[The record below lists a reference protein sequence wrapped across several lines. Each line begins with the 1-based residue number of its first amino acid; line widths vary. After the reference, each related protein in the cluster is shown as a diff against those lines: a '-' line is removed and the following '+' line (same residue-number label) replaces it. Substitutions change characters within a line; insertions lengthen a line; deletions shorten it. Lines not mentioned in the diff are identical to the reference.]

1 MDVAWPRSTG
11 RIFWP
16 AGLAL
21 GHDGAGN
28 TWGRVVLGIVAF
40 IALAMAA
47 PPPPA
52 TSPYLPRPVLVEAA
66 SQLPPPPAPG
76 SATDLADRQHYREV
90 TLNLPDRT
98 IQRARKLM
106 VLNRPAQRQAL
117 SCALGAQIDPK
128 LTPELVAILQRVD
141 LDVGH
146 AGGTLKFG
154 GEKRVRPTSIDGSL
168 ACDGRTA
175 ESRPGST
182 YPSRH
187 AATGYL
193 WALILAELR
202 PERRADLLDFGTEIG
217 DLWVACRINWRS
229 DAEQGR
235 KLARALLPQL
245 LKSPA
250 FKADLAKARA
260 ALASAPPPFSC

>member
-1 MDVAWPRSTG
+1 M
-11 RIFWP
+11 
-16 AGLAL
+16 
-21 GHDGAGN
+21 
-28 TWGRVVLGIVAF
+28 GIVAF

-47 PPPPA
+47 PPPTA

-66 SQLPPPPAPG
+66 GQLPPAPAPG
-76 SATDLADRQHYREV
+76 SAADAADRQHYTEV

-106 VLNRPAQRQAL
+106 VLNRPAHRQAL

-128 LTPELVAILQRVD
+128 LTPELVAILQRAD
-141 LDVGH
+141 LDVSH
-146 AGGTLKFG
+146 ATGTIKTEGARRL
-154 GEKRVRPTSIDGSL
+154 RPTSVDGSL
-168 ACDGRTA
+168 TCDGRTA
-175 ESRPGST
+175 ESRSGSA

-202 PERRADLLDFGTEIG
+202 PERRADLLEFGTEVG
-217 DLWVACRINWRS
+217 DLWVACRVNWRS

-235 KLARALLPQL
+235 KLARLLLPQL